1 MTKIVWVMLGAA
13 VLCGG
18 CPAQNRET
26 PTEQAAPS
34 QSEQQPAE
42 KAAPQPAS
50 DQAEQQAALNPS
62 PNPAQADGAAVES
75 DQPAKAPS
83 LYTVKLETTKGEV
96 LIDVHRDW
104 APLGADRFHELVK
117 AGYYDNVAFFRVLK
131 GFMAQT
137 GLNGDP
143 MVTAR
148 WREKNISDDPVKQ
161 SNSRGLVSFAT
172 AGPNTRTTQFFINY
186 SDNSRLDGMGF
197 SPFGKVQNMRAV
209 DALYSDYGEG
219 APRGRGPSQ
228 GRLTREGNAYLKQAF
243 PQLDYI
249 TKAEIVETPAK
260 KRR

>member
-18 CPAQNRET
+18 CPAQNREAT
-26 PTEQAAPS
+26 TEQATPS
-34 QSEQQPAE
+34 HSAQKPAE
-42 KAAPQPAS
+42 KAGARPGSSPE
-50 DQAEQQAALNPS
+50 EQQATLNPS
-62 PNPAQADGAAVES
+62 QHPAQPDGAATES

-83 LYTVKLETTKGEV
+83 RYTVKLQTTKGDV
-96 LIDVHRDW
+96 LIDVHRQW

-148 WREKNISDDPVKQ
+148 WREKSIADDPVKQ
-161 SNSRGLVSFAT
+161 SNTRGMVSFAT

-197 SPFGKVQNMRAV
+197 SPFGKVRNMQAV
-209 DALYSDYGEG
+209 EALYSDYGEG

-228 GRLTREGNAYLKQAF
+228 GRLTREGNAYVKQSF

-249 TKAEIVETPAK
+249 TKAQVVETSAVK
-260 KRR
+260 AR